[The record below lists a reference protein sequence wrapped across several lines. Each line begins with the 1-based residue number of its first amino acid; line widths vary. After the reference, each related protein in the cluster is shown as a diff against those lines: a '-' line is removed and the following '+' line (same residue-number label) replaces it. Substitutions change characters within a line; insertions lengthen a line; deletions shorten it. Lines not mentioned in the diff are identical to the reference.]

1 MDFEEETGMNKALFA
16 IITLP
21 LLFLFALP
29 VASQERAERNW
40 QDETIY
46 SIMID
51 RFNNGDNSN
60 DFEVDTRN
68 PLAYHGGDFEGIIM
82 QLDYIKEM
90 GFTTILLSP
99 IFDNNEKG
107 YHGYA
112 VNDFY
117 MPDEHFGSLETFK
130 TLVNEAHK
138 RDLKV
143 AFDFVV
149 NYTSSDHTWTKDPDK
164 RDWFLQTEEI
174 TSQNQLSFPWL
185 EGLRELDLA
194 NPEVKNYMIN
204 AATWWVKETGIDGY
218 RLNNVSQVPI
228 DFLDDFSEAVKGVNP
243 DFYLLGE
250 MASEDNSSIMGKEKA
265 GINGFADY
273 TFNKPL
279 RAAFA
284 QPDQSLTQ
292 LISAIAEREKLYKDP
307 SEVVT
312 FMDNH
317 NTSRFTTDAANLNEH
332 PGPRWKLALTY
343 LYTTPGNP
351 MVFYG
356 SEIALSGGEAPDNFQ
371 QMNFMTDKELVDY
384 ITQLGEIRRQLPS
397 LSRGTFELLYEKDGM
412 AVYKREYED
421 EISVVAI
428 NNTSG
433 TQSVEVSA
441 QNLKDD
447 MELRGRLNGDL
458 VRSKDGNYKIVL
470 DREEAEV
477 YVLSERTGINVP
489 YLTAMVIVVILFIA
503 FITLLKKRAR
513 KRDPIS

>member
-1 MDFEEETGMNKALFA
+1 MNKALFA

-29 VASQERAERNW
+29 VASQEKAERNW

-82 QLDYIKEM
+82 QLDYIKDM

-99 IFDNNEKG
+99 IFDNDENG

-112 VNDFY
+112 INDFY
-117 MPDEHFGSLETFK
+117 MPDEHFGSLESFK

-143 AFDFVV
+143 VFDFVV
-149 NYTSSDHTWTKDPDK
+149 NYVSSGHEWTEEPDK
-164 RDWFLQTEEI
+164 GDWFLQTEER
-174 TSQNQLSFPWL
+174 TSQDQLGLSWL
-185 EGLRELDLA
+185 DGLRELNLA
-194 NPEVKNYMIN
+194 NPEVKNYLVN
-204 AATWWVKETGIDGY
+204 AGTWWVKETGVDGY
-218 RLNNVSQVPI
+218 RLNHFNHVPN
-228 DFLDDFSEAVKGVNP
+228 DFWGDFSGAVKGLNP
-243 DFYLLGE
+243 DFYLLAE
-250 MASEDNSSIMGKEKA
+250 VAPEDSSTIQDLEKI
-265 GINGFADY
+265 GIIGFADY
-273 TFNKPL
+273 TFNQPL

-284 QPDQSLTQ
+284 QPDQPMTE
-292 LISAIAEREKLYKDP
+292 LISAVTEREKLYKD
-307 SEVVT
+307 SSLVVK

-317 NTSRFTTDAANLNEH
+317 QTSRFTTDAAKLNEH
-332 PGPRWKLALTY
+332 PGARWKMALTY
-343 LYTTPGNP
+343 LYTTPGIP

-356 SEIALSGGEAPDNFQ
+356 SEIALAGGEAPDNFQ

-384 ITQLGEIRRQLPS
+384 ISQLGEIRGQLPS
-397 LSRGTFELLYEKDGM
+397 LSRGSFELLHEKDGM
-412 AVYKREYED
+412 AVYKREYQD

-428 NNTSG
+428 NNTSR
-433 TQSVEVSA
+433 TQSVEISA

-458 VRSKDGNYKIVL
+458 VRSADGNYKIVL
-470 DREEAEV
+470 DRDEAEV
-477 YVLSERTGINVP
+477 YVLSERTGINVA
-489 YLTAMVIVVILFIA
+489 YLTAMVIVIILFIV

-513 KRDPIS
+513 KRMPNS